1 MSKEFQASLASVKFS
16 AYDSA
21 IKRRQKWAKNSIH
34 GRKLL
39 LTKKSTKTHLT
50 FTNNL
55 DDLEDF
61 WGKIL
66 WFDHTTF
73 AFLRSFVSH
82 YIWHKANTASQ
93 QKKIIP
99 TVEHG
104 GGSMM
109 V

>member
-1 MSKEFQASLASVKFS
+1 MG
-16 AYDSA
+16 
-21 IKRRQKWAKNSIH
+21 KNSIH

-39 LTKKSTKTHLT
+39 LTKKSTKTHLI
-50 FTNNL
+50 FTKNNL